1 MITDAR
7 SSYREIMEQEDKRN
21 EELHRDAIAG
31 KLRGKRRD
39 GVMGI
44 DFSDDED
51 EDEGRRRRR
60 LAKRRARQLD
70 GGVDELNDM
79 GECDTRGGAALGR

>member
-1 MITDAR
+1 MAL
-7 SSYREIMEQEDKRN
+7 EDKRN

-51 EDEGRRRRR
+51 EDDGKRRRR

-79 GECDTRGGAALGR
+79 GEYASAAGAIFDS

>member
-1 MITDAR
+1 MGV
-7 SSYREIMEQEDKRN
+7 EDKRN

-39 GVMGI
+39 GVLGI
-44 DFSDDED
+44 EFSDDED
-51 EDEGRRRRR
+51 EDDGRRRRR
-60 LAKRRARQLD
+60 LAKRRARQVD

-79 GECDTRGGAALGR
+79 GELVADAGVPVEAFDS